1 MVYFVLTGLYSF
13 YLNKTQTKGAIF
25 ECSPITKMVT
35 NHSEAVAEWFGYDI
49 YTDQNYQELSLMF
62 MVNEKYVVKIVEGC
76 TSISVMI
83 LFLAFIIA
91 LTGSIK
97 NTLIFGFA
105 GLVLIYLTNI
115 FRIVA
120 LSLIIYHYPTYQDVL
135 HSVFFPAAI
144 YGMVFLLWIIWV
156 NKYALINK
164 KVNE

>member
-25 ECSPITKMVT
+25 ECSPITKTVT
-35 NHSEAVAEWFGYDI
+35 NHAEKVAELFGYDI

-91 LTGSIK
+91 FSGSIK
-97 NTLIFGFA
+97 HTIIFGLI
-105 GLVLIYLTNI
+105 GLILIYLTNI

-120 LSLIIYHYPTYQDVL
+120 LSLIIYHYPKYQDIL
-135 HSVFFPAAI
+135 HTVFFPAVI

-164 KVNE
+164 K